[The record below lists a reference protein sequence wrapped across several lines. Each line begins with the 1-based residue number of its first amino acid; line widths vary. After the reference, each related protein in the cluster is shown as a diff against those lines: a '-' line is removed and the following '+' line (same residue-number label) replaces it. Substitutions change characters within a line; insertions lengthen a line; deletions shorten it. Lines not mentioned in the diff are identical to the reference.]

1 VMLFEKNSWHKLYTN
16 AVAYSDAANVLNA
29 KIPSKC
35 DSRYKHRR
43 LSAAVYEAL
52 AIEHYL
58 KALYF
63 VRYNKEYDER
73 GRKNHDFYTLYT
85 ALPQQIRKDIEGQFV
100 ILLEKREMID
110 VLEVE
115 DRDNIKI
122 PRDMIG
128 TLKLWANTFMHLRLC
143 PTIPVSIN
151 LFFFS
156 ELEMVLKE
164 QILTVRPD

>member
-1 VMLFEKNSWHKLYTN
+1 
-16 AVAYSDAANVLNA
+16 
-29 KIPSKC
+29 
-35 DSRYKHRR
+35 
-43 LSAAVYEAL
+43 
-52 AIEHYL
+52 
-58 KALYF
+58 
-63 VRYNKEYDER
+63 
-73 GRKNHDFYTLYT
+73 
-85 ALPQQIRKDIEGQFV
+85 
-100 ILLEKREMID
+100 MID